1 MRYVKNAVL
10 SGSIGISIGMV
21 WFAVELL
28 LSLKENIF
36 ADTISTATFLFW
48 LVVSFAIGLFFYF
61 AGLIFSIDDW
71 SLRKQIFINFFVC
84 FSAYFLLCLATNNF
98 DLSFELLI
106 AVVGNFVI
114 MYLLAMVF
122 IFFIYGVK
130 LNKSMRNC
138 NKRKINK

>member
-48 LVVSFAIGLFFYF
+48 LVVSFAIGLFFYL

-71 SLRKQIFINFFVC
+71 SLRKQPSINFFVC
-84 FSAYFLLCLATNNF
+84 FVAWTFFELMINNF
-98 DLSFELLI
+98 SLSFGLFFGI
-106 AVVGNFVI
+106 VVSFVI
-114 MYLLAMVF
+114 MYA
-122 IFFIYGVK
+122 IAYGGYFFK
-130 LNKSMRNC
+130 LNRDIS
-138 NKRKINK
+138 KINQKLKQVK

>member
-114 MYLLAMVF
+114 MYLLAYG
-122 IFFIYGVK
+122 IYFLHLWREVK
-130 LNKSMRNC
+130 QINEKLQQKENK
-138 NKRKINK
+138 